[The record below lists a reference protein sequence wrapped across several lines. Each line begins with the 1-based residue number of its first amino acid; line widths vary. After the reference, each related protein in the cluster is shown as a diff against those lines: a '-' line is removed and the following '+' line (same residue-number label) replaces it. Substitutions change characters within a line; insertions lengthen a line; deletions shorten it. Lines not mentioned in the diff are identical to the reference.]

1 MIGRYALR
9 SRSFYSANPYF
20 MQTLILAAI
29 AFPIMLVL
37 DLLWIG
43 VVGSGFYR
51 SQLGSMLRPDVVWP
65 AAFAFYVIYA
75 LAVAFFVIVPSIGV
89 HSVMRVLLTG
99 AFFGLAA
106 YAAYDLSNLATITGW
121 PLPLTFVD
129 LAWGTFF
136 TAATSGIVYYIGTKF
151 LGY

>member
-1 MIGRYALR
+1 
-9 SRSFYSANPYF
+9 

-43 VVGSGFYR
+43 VVGAGFYKM
-51 SQLGSMLRPDVVWP
+51 QLGSMLRPDIIWP
-65 AAFAFYVIYA
+65 AALAFYVIYA
-75 LAVAFFVIVPSIGV
+75 LAIAFFVIGPAIDV
-89 HSVMRVLLTG
+89 HSVSRALLWG

-121 PLPLTFVD
+121 PLPLTLVD
-129 LAWGTFF
+129 LAWGTLF
-136 TAATSGIVYYIGTKF
+136 TAVSSGATYLIATKF
-151 LGY
+151 LNY